1 VNAARAN
8 GVPRGGN
15 GLVAIPVD
23 TGGAYRVSVRLPDRG
38 YVAQVATP
46 GPLAT
51 TPVNATQANGGTRG
65 REWQP
70 RDQDLPDR
78 GQRLRRDA
86 GATGHNARERDT
98 GERRE
103 AGAAPAGSR
112 PFVPTRKPS
121 LAPKARGASANTC
134 RIAANWLM
142 LTAGPVPA
150 SRRRYRPWV
159 TSAAW
164 RSSGRRG
171 NRLRREAA
179 AIWQTLRL
187 SLQRAVFGLSGR
199 LGSLNQHIRRLPSHG
214 RSPFR
219 SCLRLVLLL
228 ARFTFGQVLVN
239 CVL

>member
-1 VNAARAN
+1 MR
-8 GVPRGGN
+8 
-15 GLVAIPVD
+15 
-23 TGGAYRVSVRLPDRG
+23 SVRRSPPPPPAAAVVRQQPVGRIHLSHPAAGPSPLIVADLLFLPVLLERHEAEEH
-38 YVAQVATP
+38 VV
-46 GPLAT
+46 
-51 TPVNATQANGGTRG
+51 NGGRMRQG
-65 REWQP
+65 E
-70 RDQDLPDR
+70 LFEV
-78 GQRLRRDA
+78 
-86 GATGHNARERDT
+86 GASSDTNDT